1 LQPPLLDLHSHLCY
15 KFAIL
20 EMPMDIKQLK
30 IFCAVADRRSFSLA
44 GEKLGLTQPTISFQ
58 IASLEQGLGT
68 RLFDRGGR
76 TTTLTRSGEVL
87 YAYALRI
94 MELVSEAEQSIHRL
108 KGLFRGEL
116 SVGASNIPGEYILP
130 GILQRFKESYP
141 GIEITMTLD
150 DTRGII
156 KGLLDNGIEIG
167 VVGASEKSDKLTF
180 TTFLSDKLVLIV
192 PAQNRWFTGEM
203 ATLDELKRAPFV
215 MREAGSGTRSIT
227 QQKLRKA
234 DLNLDDLN
242 IAMTMGSTAAVK
254 RAVESGAGVS
264 IASERAV
271 QHEVKLGLIKVMDIE
286 GMELTR
292 DFFIVRRKQKVLSP
306 AAQAL
311 LQFLGESLIG
321 TPPR

>member
-1 LQPPLLDLHSHLCY
+1 
-15 KFAIL
+15 
-20 EMPMDIKQLK
+20 MDIKQLK
-30 IFCAVADRRSFSLA
+30 IFCTVADRRSFSLA

-94 MELVSEAEQSIHRL
+94 MELVSEAEQGIHRL
-108 KGLFRGEL
+108 KGLLWGEI

-130 GILQRFKESYP
+130 GILQRFRESYP

-156 KGLLDNGIEIG
+156 KRLLENGIEIG

-192 PAQNRWFTGEM
+192 PAQNRWFTGGV
-203 ATLDELKRAPFV
+203 ARLDELKRAPFV
-215 MREAGSGTRSIT
+215 MREAGSGTRST
-227 QQKLRKA
+227 LMQKLKKA
-234 DLNLDDLN
+234 DLSLDDLN
-242 IAMTMGSTAAVK
+242 ITMTLGSTTAVK

-264 IASERAV
+264 IVSERAV
-271 QHEVKLGLIKVMDIE
+271 QHEVKLGLIEVMDIE
-286 GMELTR
+286 GLELTR
-292 DFFIVRRKQKVLSP
+292 DFFIVHRKQKVLSP

-311 LQFLGESLIG
+311 FQFLEESVCRG
-321 TPPR
+321 